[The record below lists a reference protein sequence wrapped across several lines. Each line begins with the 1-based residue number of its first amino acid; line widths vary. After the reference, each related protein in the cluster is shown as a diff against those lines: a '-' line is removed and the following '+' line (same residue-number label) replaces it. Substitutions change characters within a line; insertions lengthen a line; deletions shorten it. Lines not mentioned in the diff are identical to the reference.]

1 MLLNCT
7 YYLKNFG
14 ITTEGLIIIPLA
26 IIAIIWMLYDL
37 DKINRKRAKELRKEL
52 QDLTEKEKQEH
63 DKVKVVYENSFLKP
77 RTRTTVI
84 AVQLSLL

>member
-26 IIAIIWMLYDL
+26 IIAIIWFFIDL
-37 DKINRKRAKELRKEL
+37 DRMNRKRAKELREEL
-52 QDLTEKEKQEH
+52 HDLTEKEKQEH

-84 AVQLSLL
+84 AAQLSLL